1 MFPRSIANFLIVS
14 SLLLS
19 LTGCLAK
26 EYVVRPPAPTLL
38 PATPN
43 PLSPAT
49 ESTVSFPFQMDLSPC
64 LHAANDDSVIPKKF
78 DQWRNSIKH
87 PKGVEYKYY
96 AERDDFALAPS
107 GSHQASNMNSET
119 VLRDWWKGIEPLSS
133 S

>member
-19 LTGCLAK
+19 LTGCLAR

-49 ESTVSFPFQMDLSPC
+49 ESTVSFPVQVDLSPF
-64 LHAANDDSVIPKKF
+64 LNAANDDSVIPRKF
-78 DQWRNSIKH
+78 DHWRNSIKH
-87 PKGVEYKYY
+87 PKGVE
-96 AERDDFALAPS
+96 
-107 GSHQASNMNSET
+107 
-119 VLRDWWKGIEPLSS
+119 
-133 S
+133 